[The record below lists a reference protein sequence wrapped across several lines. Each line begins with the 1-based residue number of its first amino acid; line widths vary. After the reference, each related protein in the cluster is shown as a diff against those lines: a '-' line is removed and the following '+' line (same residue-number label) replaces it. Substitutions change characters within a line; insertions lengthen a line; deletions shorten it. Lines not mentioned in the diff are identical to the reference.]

1 MSEENATITTGE
13 AISRVEKSGGE
24 VAATFDADAFEA
36 ARAADNAESAG
47 QAPAPSAQ
55 VESPQAVSAEVQD
68 VGDVSP
74 GSPRNPFEK
83 APNKAADWKALKAN
97 HAAEIAA
104 LRSEFESKVNTSQA
118 SDGDL
123 AKERDLYR
131 DQLRQ
136 VAIERDPEFNRKF
149 EVQINSAIDGA
160 KMVAGDRGEELGK
173 LLKSPAGPWRNQK
186 INELLADTDDMT
198 KVSLMGALTTVTNL
212 EFQKNSE
219 VKASLD
225 SWDQREAQ
233 QQGLMKSQQEEQK
246 RNYETLFDKT
256 LKEHQSEGKL
266 GNWLYKPQEGNTE
279 HNASIAKSVDEA
291 KLILRGEITPERAV
305 ELALNQGAYPRLVES
320 FNTLLVERNA
330 LQEKL
335 GEIQG
340 GQPGIG
346 LPGAAADGGATG
358 APVVGTSEYSKY
370 MANGIA
376 AAQAADQARG

>member
-1 MSEENATITTGE
+1 
-13 AISRVEKSGGE
+13 
-24 VAATFDADAFEA
+24 
-36 ARAADNAESAG
+36 
-47 QAPAPSAQ
+47 
-55 VESPQAVSAEVQD
+55 
-68 VGDVSP
+68 
-74 GSPRNPFEK
+74 
-83 APNKAADWKALKAN
+83 DWKTLKAN

-186 INELLADTDDMT
+186 LNELLADTDDMT

-246 RNYETLFDKT
+246 RHYETLFDKT

-279 HNASIAKSVDEA
+279 HNTSIAKSVDEA

-358 APVVGTSEYSKY
+358 APVVGTSEYSKF

>member
-1 MSEENATITTGE
+1 
-13 AISRVEKSGGE
+13 
-24 VAATFDADAFEA
+24 
-36 ARAADNAESAG
+36 
-47 QAPAPSAQ
+47 
-55 VESPQAVSAEVQD
+55 
-68 VGDVSP
+68 
-74 GSPRNPFEK
+74 
-83 APNKAADWKALKAN
+83 
-97 HAAEIAA
+97 
-104 LRSEFESKVNTSQA
+104 
-118 SDGDL
+118 
-123 AKERDLYR
+123 
-131 DQLRQ
+131 

-225 SWDQREAQ
+225 SWDQRAEQ
-233 QQGLMKSQQEEQK
+233 QQGLAKSQQEEQK

-279 HNASIAKSVDEA
+279 HNTSIAKSVDEA

-335 GEIQG
+335 GGIQG